1 MGILLVF
8 VTYTF
13 LMKPLNLCP
22 LKSSVAFAAAAF
34 CFIAISPLMAEN
46 AAPAAAEVDNK
57 ALYKAQVAAREKRA
71 DVLLAELKAADDRIE
86 ATVDRVL
93 ETLKLVGDS
102 KDSRTKVARL
112 KEQTIN
118 GMQKNIADYQRRRAA
133 MQEEL
138 RRPTLH
144 FTAEEKQKLIAK
156 FDARIEKRVQQIL
169 DLSKTLAS
177 HQDYERYKTVDNG
190 WYGTEYVQNEDFKQN
205 KRLTKH
211 TDVQREEILKGL
223 KRSIETLERQ
233 NKSLQTQSAAAKS
246 EAQRKMLQEEISKNE
261 AMLKTRRDQLS
272 EALKPSTTP
281 TNPISAKDAQNMDFA
296 LRKTVDS
303 LKREITDLFG
313 RYSAYLTE
321 RSNVNAAKAALQ
333 TLK

>member
-1 MGILLVF
+1 M
-8 VTYTF
+8 
-13 LMKPLNLCP
+13 
-22 LKSSVAFAAAAF
+22 
-34 CFIAISPLMAEN
+34 SPLLAEDSFETSVS
-46 AAPAAAEVDNK
+46 AFLAIK
-57 ALYKAQVAAREKRA
+57 AIKKAQVEAREKRA

-86 ATVDRVL
+86 ETVDRVL

-118 GMQKNIADYQRRRAA
+118 GMQKNIAEYQRRRAA

-144 FTAEEKQKLIAK
+144 FTTEEKQKLIAK
-156 FDARIEKRVQQIL
+156 FDARIEKRVQQML
-169 DLSKTLAS
+169 DLAKTLAS

-223 KRSIETLERQ
+223 KRSIESLERQ
-233 NKSLQTQSAAAKS
+233 NKSLQSQAAAAKTD
-246 EAQRKMLQEEISKNE
+246 AHRKMLQDEVARNE
-261 AMLKTRRDQLS
+261 VLLKTRRDQLTD
-272 EALKPSTTP
+272 ALKPSTTP
-281 TNPISAKDAQNMDFA
+281 TNAISAKDAQNMDLA
-296 LRKTVDS
+296 LRKTVES
-303 LKREITDLFG
+303 LKREMTDLFG

-321 RSNVNAAKAALQ
+321 RSNVNAAKGWLKGAPVTQ
-333 TLK
+333 TATSRGR